1 VNWELRFHLNRWDS
15 RPRQA
20 VLFALLLITDP
31 INTISAWRHRKDPPP
46 PQAPAPK
53 IRRIGRDTEE
63 A

>member
-1 VNWELRFHLNRWDS
+1 
-15 RPRQA
+15 
-20 VLFALLLITDP
+20 LLITDP